1 MYKVKL
7 KFSEGREG
15 KLSIKLYC
23 TKSAQ
28 KQGLYIV
35 TGMFVLHF
43 HQIKS
48 EIRRTM
54 KDKMNQQYGVNDDV
68 TKSIDKL
75 QEKVS
80 VNHTNCQ
87 LQQHVRLQDDCHFS
101 PELSEL
107 FCNSIYVKNL
117 IS

>member
-1 MYKVKL
+1 MILHKKCS
-7 KFSEGREG
+7 KTRF
-15 KLSIKLYC
+15 I
-23 TKSAQ
+23 
-28 KQGLYIV
+28 

-43 HQIKS
+43 HQIKG
-48 EIRRTM
+48 EIRRTI

-80 VNHTNCQ
+80 VN
-87 LQQHVRLQDDCHFS
+87 QQHVRLQDDCHFS
-101 PELSEL
+101 AELSEL